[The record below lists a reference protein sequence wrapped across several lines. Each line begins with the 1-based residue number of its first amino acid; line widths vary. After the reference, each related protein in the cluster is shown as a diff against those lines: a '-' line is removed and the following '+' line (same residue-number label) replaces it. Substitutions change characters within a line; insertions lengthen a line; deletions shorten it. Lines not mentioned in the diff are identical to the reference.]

1 LAHRSGVIDDAYDA
15 YLNVVTSPDPK
26 SNPFLAFPSEGFPMR
41 PTTLLA
47 LMLFAIPTAKT
58 RPSGDLNS
66 AIRNGDLV
74 NVQYLMGIGIDPNTT
89 TDEHGTP
96 ALITAA
102 IYGNAA
108 MLRALIEK
116 GANPNVRDAGGATAL
131 ILSAGD
137 PEKARILVRA
147 GADVNA
153 QSASGRTALHVAAA
167 TAGGSEVVKM
177 LLDKGARVDVRDNIE
192 PVPVLFTGGGKST
205 PLAEAGRTGDLASIR
220 MLVAAGADINACSA
234 QKVSALTEAALY
246 GRRDVVKWLL
256 DHGAAVNEPVTVLQV
271 PVLSLAAIR
280 GDATIVRMLLAKGA
294 DANAKDAAG
303 STPLFWAVRSDYDSH
318 DVVDVLLKAGADPNA
333 KDLAGENALDLA
345 RRRGMIRSERLLR
358 AAGAKSGRAAASFS
372 TSGDRAGDGGAA
384 QGNVQA
390 ALEQLGRAG
399 EMSMKKSGCAS
410 CHHNTLP
417 LVAFSFAT
425 ERGLMAGADIQKAV
439 NLTVSTIK
447 PFTQILLEGSDVPPD
462 MAVSG
467 SYFLEGLNA
476 QKYPAGRLTASI
488 VHNIAM
494 KQSADGRW
502 VGWSPRAPLE
512 GGDIQATAMAIRAI
526 QLYPLPGRKAEMELR
541 IQRAGMWLRSAVP
554 VTTEDVVMRTL
565 GLKWA
570 GKDRSLIGESAR
582 QLAALQRSDGGWGQ
596 LPSLPADAYS
606 TGKALYALR
615 LIHGS
620 TDYTETFRR
629 GVRYL
634 QRTQQPDGTWRV
646 ATRAFPFQP
655 LIHTGFPNGRDQ
667 WISAAATSW
676 ATIALLMNPEAARES
691 VTRPRRTAG
700 TRMAL
705 R

>member
-1 LAHRSGVIDDAYDA
+1 
-15 YLNVVTSPDPK
+15 
-26 SNPFLAFPSEGFPMR
+26 MR

-47 LMLFAIPTAKT
+47 LLLFTIPTAKT
-58 RPSGDLNS
+58 RPNGDLHS
-66 AIRNGDLV
+66 AIRKGDLV
-74 NVQYLMGIGIDPNTT
+74 SVQYLVGIGIDPNTT

-96 ALITAA
+96 ALVAAA

-108 MLRALIEK
+108 MLRALLDK

-131 ILSAGD
+131 IVSAGD
-137 PEKARILVRA
+137 PEKARLLIRA

-153 QSASGRTALHVAAA
+153 QSASGRTALQVAAA
-167 TAGGSEVVKM
+167 AAGGSEVVKM

-192 PVPVLFTGGGKST
+192 PIPILFTGGGKST

-220 MLVAAGADINACSA
+220 MLAAAGADINARSA
-234 QKVSALTEAALY
+234 QKVSALSEAALY

-256 DHGAAVNEPVTVLQV
+256 DHGANASDPVTVLQV

-280 GDATIVRMLLAKGA
+280 GDAMIVRMLLAKGA
-294 DANAKDAAG
+294 DVNAKDATG
-303 STPLFWAVRSDYDSH
+303 STPLFWALRSDYDSH
-318 DVVDVLLKAGADPNA
+318 EVVDVLLKAGADPNA
-333 KDLAGENALDLA
+333 KDLAGESALDLA
-345 RRRGMIRSERLLR
+345 RRRGMTRSVKILR
-358 AAGAKSGRAAASFS
+358 AAGARGRTSVSMATNGDSAA
-372 TSGDRAGDGGAA
+372 DDGGG
-384 QGNVQA
+384 QGNVKA

-417 LVAFSFAT
+417 LVAFSHAA
-425 ERGLMAGADIQKAV
+425 EKGLMVDADIPRAV

-447 PFTQILLEGSDVPPD
+447 PFTQVLLEGSDVPPD

-476 QKYPAGRLTASI
+476 QKYPADRLTASI

-494 KQSADGRW
+494 KQAADGRW
-502 VGWSPRAPLE
+502 VGWAPRAPLE
-512 GGDIQATAMAIRAI
+512 GGDIQATAMAIRAL

-570 GKDRSLIGESAR
+570 GKDVSLIGESAR
-582 QLAALQRSDGGWGQ
+582 QLVALQRQDGGWGQ
-596 LPSLPADAYS
+596 LPSLASDAYS

-615 LIHGS
+615 LIYGS
-620 TDYTETFRR
+620 NSYAETFRR
-629 GVRYL
+629 GIRYL

-646 ATRAFPFQP
+646 VTRAVPFQP
-655 LIHTGFPNGRDQ
+655 LIDTGFPNGRDQ

-676 ATIALLMNPEAARES
+676 ASIALLINPEAARES
-691 VTRPRRTAG
+691 VTRVRRTAG